1 MIHRYL
7 KNEAQQAIPSLGW
20 SINFYTGADNTGTVY
35 TEGGAAAD
43 LYDPNLRYPEYMIYI
58 RSSNFDAAE
67 QHAQAVYDTFHKRSH
82 FTVTEKGKTYQV
94 LFLQALSEPLR
105 LGVDNDKMEY
115 SINLQATLREM
126 K

>member
-7 KNEAQQAIPSLGW
+7 KNQAQQAIPSLGW
-20 SINFYTGADNTGTVY
+20 SVNFYTGADNTGTVY
-35 TEGGAAAD
+35 TEGGPTARLD
-43 LYDPNLRYPEYMIYI
+43 DTKIRYPEYMIYI
-58 RSSNFDAAE
+58 RSSDFDAAE
-67 QHAQAVYDTFHKRSH
+67 RRAQEVYDMFHEKAD
-82 FTVTEKGKTYQV
+82 FIVTEEDKTFQV
-94 LFLQALSEPLR
+94 IFLQALSEPLR